1 MMKTR
6 TIISRWAILA
16 IDLII
21 VLISLLLAYSLR
33 FNFSIPGHEVV
44 LLPVAVVTLLAVRFI
59 SFLLFQTYAGM
70 IRYTSSEDGFRIFVT
85 ISVGTATI
93 GLLNFT
99 AVNFIPHYLVPFS
112 ILLIDYFITIFL
124 MTGYRLGVK
133 TIYLELSHS
142 EKVKSNVIIYGAGET
157 GIITKRTLER
167 DSKKNYNVVA
177 FIDSRSSVK
186 RKKLEGVQI
195 YNLKNDLERLLQENE
210 VETLIISSEE
220 ISAGNKSKIVNTCL
234 QHGVKVLHVPPATK
248 WINGELSLNQIRQVK
263 IEELLERDQ
272 IQLDKAQ
279 IHKQTEGKN
288 ILVTGAAGSIG
299 SEIVRQLARFNP
311 SLLICLDQAETPL
324 YELDLELKEK
334 FPNLKYEIV
343 MGDVRNAERLE
354 KVFTALKPE
363 LVYHAAAY
371 KHVPMM
377 EENPSESVLT
387 NILGTKICADLSV
400 KYNVEGFVFVSTD
413 KAVNP
418 TNVMGAS
425 KRVAEIYV
433 QSLNKYLQNTRR
445 NKEIK
450 FITTRF
456 GNVLGSNG
464 SVIPHFRKQI
474 ESGGPVTVTHPD
486 VTRFFMT
493 IPEACQL
500 VLEAGAMGRG
510 GEIFIFDM
518 GEPVKIVDLARKMI
532 QLSGLEL
539 GKDIRIEYTGLRPG
553 EKLYEELLAT
563 QENTLPT
570 HHPKILIARVR
581 EYEFEHISK
590 DINELILLFDK
601 QDNLSIVR
609 MMKQIV
615 PEYISNNSPYEI
627 LDKKE
632 AIADN

>member
-1 MMKTR
+1 MMNSR

-21 VLISLLLAYSLR
+21 VLISLLLAYLLR
-33 FNFSIPGHEVV
+33 FNFAVPDKEIN
-44 LLPVAVVTLLAVRFI
+44 LLPTAAVTLLSVRFL
-59 SFLLFQTYAGM
+59 SFIIFRTYAGM
-70 IRYTSSEDGFRIFVT
+70 IRFTSSEDAFRIFIT
-85 ISVGTATI
+85 ISTGTLVI
-93 GLLNFT
+93 GLLNFLS
-99 AVNFIPHYLVPFS
+99 VNFILTFLVPFS

-133 TIYLELSHS
+133 TIYLELSQS

-157 GIITKRTLER
+157 GAITKRTLLR
-167 DSKKNYNVVA
+167 DKKKNYNVIA
-177 FIDSRSSVK
+177 FIDNHSSIK
-186 RKKLEGVQI
+186 RQKIEGVQI
-195 YNLKNDLERLLQENE
+195 YDLRHDLEKLLQENE
-210 VETLIISSEE
+210 VETLIISVEE
-220 ISAGNKSKIVNTCL
+220 ISVGNKNKIVDTCL
-234 QHGVKVLHVPPATK
+234 KYGVKVLHVPPPGK
-248 WINGELSLNQIRQVK
+248 WINGELSLNQIRNVN
-263 IEELLERDQ
+263 IEDLLERDP
-272 IQLDKAQ
+272 IQLDKKQ
-279 IHKQTEGKN
+279 IRKHTEGKR

-299 SEIVRQLARFNP
+299 SEMVRQLAQFNP
-311 SLLICLDQAETPL
+311 SLIICLDQAETPL
-324 YELDLELKEK
+324 YELDLELKNN
-334 FPNLKYEIV
+334 FPDLKYEIV
-343 MGDVRNAERLE
+343 MGDVRNTERLE
-354 KVFTALKPE
+354 RVFTAFKPE
-363 LVYHAAAY
+363 QVYHVAAY

-377 EENPSESVLT
+377 EANPSESVLT

-400 KYNVEGFVFVSTD
+400 KYNVSNFVFVSTD

-433 QSLNKYLQNTRR
+433 QSLNTFLQKSKGKESTR
-445 NKEIK
+445 

-474 ESGGPVTVTHPD
+474 EEGGPVTVTHPE

-500 VLEAGAMGRG
+500 VLEAGAFGKG
-510 GEIFIFDM
+510 GEIYIFDM
-518 GEPVKIVDLARKMI
+518 GESVKIIDLAKKMI

-539 GKDIRIEYTGLRPG
+539 KKDIQIEFTGLRPG

-570 HHPKILIARVR
+570 HHPKIMIAQVR
-581 EYEFEHISK
+581 EYEFESISK

-601 QDNLSIVR
+601 QDNLSIVS

-615 PEYISNNSPYEI
+615 PEYISNNSPFEV
-627 LDKKE
+627 LDRKGKIK
-632 AIADN
+632 AS